1 MPVLVVTE
9 IYAAER
15 MFVEGVAEIPWA
27 VDLAH
32 INVHKVT
39 SLLDVS

>member
-1 MPVLVVTE
+1 
-9 IYAAER
+9 
-15 MFVEGVAEIPWA
+15 MFVEGVAEIPRS

-32 INVHKVT
+32 IDLHEVT